1 MISFILMMFN
11 ISIRAFT
18 SSLSE
23 IFSPIK
29 ILRWPLRHLTILEG
43 GTLPVALTLAVG
55 HAQLMTRSN
64 KLRGPFNY
72 FRTTF

>member
-11 ISIRAFT
+11 ISIH
-18 SSLSE
+18 SSDSG
-23 IFSPIK
+23 ISAVFFPIK
-29 ILRWPLRHLTILEG
+29 ILRWPLGHLTILEG

-55 HAQLMTRSN
+55 HAQLLTRSN
-64 KLRGPFNY
+64 KLRGSCNH

>member
-11 ISIRAFT
+11 ISIRAST
-18 SSLSE
+18 SSLSAG
-23 IFSPIK
+23 FSIK

-55 HAQLMTRSN
+55 HAQLLTRSN
-64 KLRGPFNY
+64 KLRGTFNY